1 MSRKVLIGLG
11 VVMLALVANVIR
23 RKIISGRVPG
33 DKSLGVVT
41 SKPSVGAP
49 RLGTDSQGNAVSY
62 TNRPL
67 TSSQLRRRSVL
78 NF

>member
-1 MSRKVLIGLG
+1 MSRKVYIGLG
-11 VVMLALVANVIR
+11 VVVAGLVAYLIYR
-23 RKIISGRVPG
+23 RIQANRFSEE
-33 DKSLGVVT
+33 KSLGVVT
-41 SKPSVGAP
+41 SKPSVGTP